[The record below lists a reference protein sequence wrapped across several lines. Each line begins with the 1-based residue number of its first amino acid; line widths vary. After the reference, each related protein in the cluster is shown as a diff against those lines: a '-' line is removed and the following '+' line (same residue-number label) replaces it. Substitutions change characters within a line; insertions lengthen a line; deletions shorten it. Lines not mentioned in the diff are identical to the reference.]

1 MPPAQPESGVV
12 GREVAEARFARL
24 YAEHSRQ
31 VMAFALRRTNRE
43 NAADVVAE
51 TFLVAW
57 RKAVEVPSGS
67 EALPWLYGVA
77 RLVLANLERGE
88 ARRGRLD
95 DRLRLELPAA
105 VAARPEP
112 SAERPAVMCALAR
125 LEPDDREVLL
135 LAGWEELGPAQIAEV
150 LAISPVAARSRLHRA
165 RRRLRKQL
173 SEVEDVPDPNPTNRL
188 EFEEAR

>member
-1 MPPAQPESGVV
+1 
-12 GREVAEARFARL
+12 VAEARFARL

-31 VMAFALRRTNRE
+31 VMAYALRRARRE
-43 NAADVVAE
+43 DAADVVAE

-57 RKAVEVPSGS
+57 RKAADIPADREV
-67 EALPWLYGVA
+67 LPWLYGVA

-88 ARRGRLD
+88 RRRGRLD

-105 VAARPEP
+105 VAVRSEP
-112 SAERPAVMCALAR
+112 SAERPAVMCALAK
-125 LEPDDREVLL
+125 LEREDREVLL

-173 SEVEDVPDPNPTNRL
+173 SEVEDVPGSNPTNRL

>member
-1 MPPAQPESGVV
+1 M
-12 GREVAEARFARL
+12 AEARFARL

-31 VMAFALRRTNRE
+31 VMAYALRRTRRE
-43 NAADVVAE
+43 DAAEVVAE

-57 RKAVEVPSGS
+57 RKSAQMPADGEV
-67 EALPWLYGVA
+67 LLWLYGVA
-77 RLVLANLERGE
+77 RLVLANLDRGE
-88 ARRGRLD
+88 RRRGRLD

-105 VAARPEP
+105 ITARPEP
-112 SAERPAVMCALAR
+112 DAERPAVMCALAR
-125 LEPDDREVLL
+125 LEKDDREVLL
-135 LAGWEELGPAQIAEV
+135 LAGWEELEPAQIAEV
-150 LAISPVAARSRLHRA
+150 LAISAVATRSRLHRA